1 MKFKKTSK
9 TPFHR
14 YAFSKR
20 SNVCI
25 FAAMLTQKEVYKILV
40 ERNTFSRP
48 KIEALIAAVGRDSAV
63 VACIE
68 HLGPYHL

>member
-25 FAAMLTQKEVYKILV
+25 FAAMLTVM
-40 ERNTFSRP
+40 
-48 KIEALIAAVGRDSAV
+48 
-63 VACIE
+63 
-68 HLGPYHL
+68 LGQRRFPWLSIGA

>member
-25 FAAMLTQKEVYKILV
+25 FAAMLTVILSSNKSNIQ
-40 ERNTFSRP
+40 RASQRRP
-48 KIEALIAAVGRDSAV
+48 
-63 VACIE
+63 
-68 HLGPYHL
+68 

>member
-25 FAAMLTQKEVYKILV
+25 FAAMLTHFV
-40 ERNTFSRP
+40 
-48 KIEALIAAVGRDSAV
+48 LIW
-63 VACIE
+63 
-68 HLGPYHL
+68 

>member
-1 MKFKKTSK
+1 MRFKKTSK

-25 FAAMLTQKEVYKILV
+25 FAAMLTEPQWVMPIGGKIRLDPTMKTMRLV
-40 ERNTFSRP
+40 D
-48 KIEALIAAVGRDSAV
+48 AV
-63 VACIE
+63 CE
-68 HLGPYHL
+68 